1 MRARKRNAYENGKW
15 YNTDKQNGRSSQQQ
29 QKIDNINKEER
40 KKRERKWNEEFYLD

>member
-29 QKIDNINKEER
+29 QKIDNINKEENA
-40 KKRERKWNEEFYLD
+40 NEMKSFISINI